1 MRRRRPGKET
11 VAAAKAMKTAPHR
24 SPRSSKRWRGAAV
37 GSALWIGTAAG
48 QQVFQPTAKEA
59 DLYIR
64 IRDHAQQQRVQV
76 VLDPRLCSAAR
87 KHAADTQAR
96 RFFAHVNPDGVNSN
110 RRVLNEG
117 YPLPSSYGADQNYV
131 ESMAGS
137 VVDTPADAVK
147 LWTGSSAHANHVFG
161 KTTFYRGQ
169 VVFGVGHAAPLRW
182 GYATYVFISAPPPQ
196 GQAWSMSSSQ
206 AAKTMVTADSAGILR
221 VSGPHPQAILEV
233 WKSSTLQNWSLDRT
247 IVMDADGKMPVG
259 VTSGPEAFF
268 RIGYFQP

>member
-1 MRRRRPGKET
+1 MSRRRPGKET
-11 VAAAKAMKTAPHR
+11 AAADKAMKTAPYR

-37 GSALWIGTAAG
+37 GSALWIGTVAG
-48 QQVFQPTAKEA
+48 QQVFQPTTKEA

-87 KHAADTQAR
+87 KHATDTQAR
-96 RFFAHVNPDGVNSN
+96 RFFAHVNLDGVNSN
-110 RRVLNEG
+110 QRVLNEG
-117 YPLPSSYGADQNYV
+117 YPLPPSYVAAQNYV

-137 VVDTPADAVK
+137 VLDTPADAVQ
-147 LWTGSSAHANHVFG
+147 LWTASSAHANHVFG
-161 KTTFYRGQ
+161 KTSFYRGQ
-169 VVFGVGHAAPLRW
+169 VVLGVGHAPPLRF

-196 GQAWSMSSSQ
+196 GQAWSMSASQ
-206 AAKTMVTADSAGILR
+206 AAKTMVTADRAGILR

-247 IVMDADGKMPVG
+247 VVMDAGGKMPVG
-259 VTSGPEAFF
+259 VKSGPEAFF
-268 RIGYFQP
+268 RIGYFRP